1 MRGYNSITGQQVE
14 ITKRSHVVKTYDGPV
29 EKLYWKIGEVA
40 DMLGIE
46 PSMIR
51 FWLAEFEFDAAKK
64 NKDGVRFFN
73 SDEVAKIREIHR
85 LLKVEFLTIRGARK
99 KLQNG

>member
-1 MRGYNSITGQQVE
+1 MQAGLIERPDMRGRV
-14 ITKRSHVVKTYDGPV
+14 HKTYEEQIP
-29 EKLYWKIGEVA
+29 KLYWKIGEVA

-73 SDEVAKIREIHR
+73 ADEVAKIREIHR

>member
-1 MRGYNSITGQQVE
+1 MREEEIDMRGRV
-14 ITKRSHVVKTYDGPV
+14 HKTYDEPIA
-29 EKLYWKIGEVA
+29 KMYWKIGEVA
-40 DMLGIE
+40 DMLNVA

-51 FWLAEFEFDAAKK
+51 FWLVEFDFDAAKK

-73 SDEVAKIREIHR
+73 ADEVAKIREIHR
-85 LLKVEFLTIRGARK
+85 LLKVEFHTLRGARK